1 MNIFLIII
9 IIALVAEY
17 FLGIVSNVLNLRALK
32 PEPPEQLQD
41 IYEPEQY
48 KKSQQYTRVNTG
60 YDMIT
65 GTFNLAVLLTFWFF
79 GGFNEMD
86 VLVRGWELPEIV
98 TGVLYIGILGLLYTA
113 ITLPF
118 SAYHTFVIEAEFGFN
133 KTTLATFVMDR
144 LKGLA
149 LAVVLGVPI
158 MGAIIGFFEYAGSL
172 AWLYA
177 WVVLTVITVFVQ
189 FVAPTW
195 IMPLFNK
202 FTPLEPGELRD
213 AIFDYAGSV
222 DFKIDNIFVVD
233 GSKRSSKAN
242 AFFTGFGKNKRIALF
257 DTLVENHTVPELVA
271 VLAHEIGHYK
281 KRHIMQGLVTSI
293 IHTGVIFFLLSIFL
307 ESQGLFD
314 AFFIDEKSVYTGLL
328 FFGLLY
334 TPIEVVLSVVMQA
347 ISRKHEYEADS
358 WSVQTFRHP
367 GELSEALRKLSKE
380 NLSNLAPH
388 PFYVSLNYSHPPLL
402 QRVRG
407 IEEEQARLSD

>member
-158 MGAIIGFFEYAGSL
+158 MGAIIGFFEYADSL

-257 DTLVENHTVPELVA
+257 DTLVENHTAPELVA

-293 IHTGVIFFLLSIFL
+293 IHTGDFLSPFDFL
-307 ESQGLFD
+307 GKSGL
-314 AFFIDEKSVYTGLL
+314 I
-328 FFGLLY
+328 
-334 TPIEVVLSVVMQA
+334 
-347 ISRKHEYEADS
+347 
-358 WSVQTFRHP
+358 
-367 GELSEALRKLSKE
+367 
-380 NLSNLAPH
+380 
-388 PFYVSLNYSHPPLL
+388 
-402 QRVRG
+402 
-407 IEEEQARLSD
+407 

>member
-118 SAYHTFVIEAEFGFN
+118 SAYHTFVVEAEFGFN

-158 MGAIIGFFEYAGSL
+158 MAAIIGFFEYAGSL

-347 ISRKHEYEADS
+347 ISRKHEYEADR

-407 IEEEQARLSD
+407 IEEEQTRLSD

>member
-347 ISRKHEYEADS
+347 ISRKHEYEADR

-407 IEEEQARLSD
+407 IEEEQTRLSD

>member
-1 MNIFLIII
+1 M
-9 IIALVAEY
+9 
-17 FLGIVSNVLNLRALK
+17 
-32 PEPPEQLQD
+32 
-41 IYEPEQY
+41 
-48 KKSQQYTRVNTG
+48 
-60 YDMIT
+60 
-65 GTFNLAVLLTFWFF
+65 
-79 GGFNEMD
+79 
-86 VLVRGWELPEIV
+86 
-98 TGVLYIGILGLLYTA
+98 
-113 ITLPF
+113 
-118 SAYHTFVIEAEFGFN
+118 
-133 KTTLATFVMDR
+133 
-144 LKGLA
+144 
-149 LAVVLGVPI
+149 
-158 MGAIIGFFEYAGSL
+158 
-172 AWLYA
+172 
-177 WVVLTVITVFVQ
+177 
-189 FVAPTW
+189 
-195 IMPLFNK
+195 
-202 FTPLEPGELRD
+202 
-213 AIFDYAGSV
+213 
-222 DFKIDNIFVVD
+222 VD

-347 ISRKHEYEADS
+347 ISRKHEYEADR

-388 PFYVSLNYSHPPLL
+388 PF
-402 QRVRG
+402 
-407 IEEEQARLSD
+407 

>member
-118 SAYHTFVIEAEFGFN
+118 SVYHTFVIEAEFGFN

-149 LAVVLGVPI
+149 LAVVLGGPI
-158 MGAIIGFFEYAGSL
+158 MGAIIGFIEYADSL

-257 DTLVENHTVPELVA
+257 DTLVESHTVPELVA

-293 IHTGVIFFLLSIFL
+293 LHTGVIFFLLSIFL

-347 ISRKHEYEADS
+347 ISRKHEYEADR
-358 WSVQTFRHP
+358 WSVQTFQHP

>member
-347 ISRKHEYEADS
+347 ISRKHEYEADR